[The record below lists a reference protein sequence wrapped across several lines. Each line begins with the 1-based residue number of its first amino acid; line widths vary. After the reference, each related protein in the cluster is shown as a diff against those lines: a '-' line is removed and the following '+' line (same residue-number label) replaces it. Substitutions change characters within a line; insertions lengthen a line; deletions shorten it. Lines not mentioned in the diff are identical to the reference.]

1 MTKVPQL
8 PFLEQIQ
15 EQSISYN
22 ELKGSEHKK
31 NLGQFF
37 TDINIAKFM
46 ASLAN
51 VNIEQHKINILDC
64 GSGNGILSISLL
76 QRLDTLN
83 LSLNVKL
90 HLYEIDQD
98 IIDSLK
104 SNVEMLQSHLKNV
117 DLSFAIHQENFILK
131 DINEKFDFIIS
142 NPPYFKLNKASD
154 EAVKMNYVVYGQPN
168 IYMLFMAKSIELLK
182 DTGEMI
188 FITPRSFT
196 SGSYFKAFRCFF
208 LNNAHFEQI
217 HIFNTR
223 TKHFKSESILQET
236 IITKIVKRQIDR
248 VIISSSED
256 SSFNDYNEMK
266 VENRLIIDAH
276 EPECVIKLPLDQYD
290 VNILKTFHRSTQTL
304 QSLGY
309 MVSTGKVVT
318 FRSKELIA
326 NEHTKNNVPLIW
338 MNNFKNKQLEHPLD
352 FGKEQYISTDNQ
364 SLLID
369 KSNYIIIKRFS
380 SKEQK
385 KRINIGY
392 IFKDKIEYA
401 QIGLENHLNYLYR
414 KDDEMSKKEL
424 MILGDFLDSE
434 LTDKYFR
441 ISNGNT
447 QVNAT
452 ELMNLPIPDDI
463 YKELISA
470 RKHKT
475 ENKRYTRT
483 TEKIQYTR
491 ALCN

>member
-15 EQSISYN
+15 EQSILYN
-22 ELKGSEHKK
+22 QLKGSEHKK
-31 NLGQFF
+31 KFGQFF

-46 ASLAN
+46 ASL
-51 VNIEQHKINILDC
+51 VNMNRKQQEIDILDC

-76 QRLDTLN
+76 QRLNTLKLPMRVN
-83 LSLNVKL
+83 L
-90 HLYEIDQD
+90 HLYEIDKD
-98 IIDSLK
+98 IIDNLK
-104 SNVEMLQSHLKNV
+104 NNIETFRIHLKNI
-117 DLSFAIHQENFILK
+117 DLSFSIHKENFILK

-154 EAVKMNYVVYGQPN
+154 EAVKMNYVVHGQPN

-236 IITKIVKRQIDR
+236 IITKIVKKQKNK
-248 VIISSSED
+248 VIVSSSED
-256 SSFNDYNEMK
+256 SSFSDYNEMK
-266 VENRLIIDAH
+266 VENTLIVDIH

-290 VNILKTFHRSTQTL
+290 VKILKTFHRSTQTL
-304 QSLGY
+304 KSLGY
-309 MVSTGKVVT
+309 IVSTGKVVT
-318 FRSKELIA
+318 FRSKELITK
-326 NEHTKNNVPLIW
+326 EHTENTVPLIW
-338 MNNFKNKQLEHPLD
+338 MNNFKNKQLVHPLE
-352 FGKEQYISTDNQ
+352 FGKEQYISTKNP

-369 KSNYIIIKRFS
+369 KSNYILIKRFS

-392 IFKDKIEYA
+392 ILKDKIQYE

-414 KDDEMSKKEL
+414 KDGEISKNEL
-424 MILGDFLDSE
+424 IILGDFLDSE

-470 RKHKT
+470 RKH
-475 ENKRYTRT
+475 
-483 TEKIQYTR
+483 
-491 ALCN
+491 

>member
-1 MTKVPQL
+1 MTKILQL

-15 EQSISYN
+15 RQSISYN
-22 ELKGSEHKK
+22 QLKGNEHKK
-31 NLGQFF
+31 NFGQFF

-46 ASLAN
+46 TSLAN
-51 VNIEQHKINILDC
+51 INEELREIDILDC

-76 QRLDTLN
+76 ERLDTLK
-83 LSLNVKL
+83 LSLNVNL

-98 IIDSLK
+98 IIDSLR
-104 SNVEMLQSHLKNV
+104 SNIEVIQSHLKNIE
-117 DLSFAIHQENFILK
+117 LSFSIHQENFIVK
-131 DINEKFDFIIS
+131 NIKEKFDFIIS
-142 NPPYFKLNKASD
+142 NPPYFKLNKSSA
-154 EAVKMNYVVYGQPN
+154 EAVKMSYVVHGQPN

-196 SGSYFKAFRCFF
+196 SGSYFKSFRRFF
-208 LNNAHFEQI
+208 LDNANFEQI

-236 IITKIVKRQIDR
+236 IITKIVKRQLDK

-256 SSFNDYNEMK
+256 SGFNDYNEMK
-266 VENRLIIDAH
+266 VENNLILDAH

-290 VNILKTFHRSTQTL
+290 INILKTFHRSTQTL

-309 MVSTGKVVT
+309 IVSTGKVVT
-318 FRSKELIA
+318 FRSKELIT
-326 NEHTKNNVPLIW
+326 NEHTKNTVPLIW

-463 YKELISA
+463 YKEL
-470 RKHKT
+470 KLCK
-475 ENKRYTRT
+475 
-483 TEKIQYTR
+483 KII
-491 ALCN
+491 

>member
-1 MTKVPQL
+1 MTRLPQL
-8 PFLEQIQ
+8 PFLEVLQK
-15 EQSISYN
+15 QSVLYN
-22 ELKGSEHKK
+22 EQKSSEHKK
-31 NLGQFF
+31 KLGQFF

-46 ASLAN
+46 ASLITIN
-51 VNIEQHKINILDC
+51 SKQESINILDC
-64 GSGNGILSISLL
+64 GAGNGILSISLL
-76 QRLDTLN
+76 HKIDTFN
-83 LSLNVKL
+83 LIKNINL

-98 IIDSLK
+98 IINSLTNNIK
-104 SNVEMLQSHLKNV
+104 KLQNNLKNIN
-117 DLSFAIHQENFILK
+117 LTFFIHQNNFILK
-131 DINEKFDFIIS
+131 NINEKFDFIIS

-154 EAVKMNYVVYGQPN
+154 EAVKMDYVVYGQPN

-196 SGSYFKAFRCFF
+196 SGNYFKAFRCFF
-208 LNNAHFEQI
+208 LSNAHFEQI

-236 IITKIVKRQIDR
+236 IITKIVKKQIDK

-256 SSFNDYNEMK
+256 SSFSDYNEMK
-266 VENRLIIDAH
+266 VENKIIIDAD
-276 EPECVIKLPLDQYD
+276 ELECVIKLPLDQYD
-290 VNILKTFHRSTQTL
+290 VDILKTFHRSTQTL
-304 QSLGY
+304 KSLGY
-309 MVSTGKVVT
+309 IVSTGKVVT
-318 FRSKELIA
+318 FRSKELIT
-326 NEHTKNNVPLIW
+326 NEHTKNTVPLIW
-338 MNNFKNKQLEHPLD
+338 MNNFKNKQLVHPLE
-352 FGKEQYISTDNQ
+352 FGKEQYISAANK

-392 IFKDKIEYA
+392 IFKDNIEYT

-424 MILGDFLDSE
+424 MILGNFLDSE

-475 ENKRYTRT
+475 ENKRHTTT